1 MSTTGNS
8 GVYLQYSAVRAKKIL
23 AGVKAGEADFAGWEL
38 NESEKKLIKKLAQY
52 GEVLKEAVSDFAP
65 HKIAN
70 YLYETAQ
77 EFSRFYENVKVA
89 GTEQETERATL
100 VGVYY
105 KVMEHGLNILGVEV
119 PEEM

>member
-1 MSTTGNS
+1 M
-8 GVYLQYSAVRAKKIL
+8 
-23 AGVKAGEADFAGWEL
+23 
-38 NESEKKLIKKLAQY
+38 IKKLAQY

-89 GTEQETERATL
+89 GTEQEPDRATL